1 MTINTYNSNIEIKF
15 EDGRTTINLN
25 ADDYLNVNEKF
36 TADIERESLE
46 TFYDLEENE
55 IEEIIETLLTLEWVE
70 K

>member
-15 EDGRTTINLN
+15 EDERTTINLN

-46 TFYDLEENE
+46 TFYDLDENE
-55 IEEIIETLLTLEWVE
+55 IEEIIETLLTLEWIE